1 MARRKSRQ
9 FKKKKKPKV
18 EYFGDVKGGIE
29 HLQGMIDKMPS
40 TFDERFDYYFDTKLA
55 EHKKDAGNRW
65 VNGMNKWNGQGS
77 YHVFSSKTSRKERKM
92 IMRWFEDHFRKMAR
106 LSLWQMEN
114 GITYIVNKTTKTVY
128 CIKIHPYIFNVYL
141 RKYPHGRGNYISR
154 VWREG
159 EDNEYASGGH
169 KTFFHEANLF
179 FFKEL
184 GYEYEL
190 VDIAPGWWYNSGAG
204 KIADDVHARYFGGEE
219 YIVNQVK
226 RLMENNDSMA
236 TSSETN
242 AILQVVALMKLDYR
256 EAESNRIAD
265 QFERIVNLE
274 FSDPRDAV
282 LTTDSN
288 GIAWSL
294 EQMNGNPSLH
304 QTNHMATKGKLADF
318 HQRNAIEG
326 FLKKNPHLL
335 TDDMKELLELNPDKF
350 YDEVKSRYMS
360 GNLEQE

>member
-29 HLQGMIDKMPS
+29 HLQGMIDEMSS

-55 EHKKDAGNRW
+55 EHKKDAGYRW
-65 VNGMNKWNGQGS
+65 VNAMNKYIGKGS
-77 YHVFSSKTSRKERKM
+77 YHVFSSKTSRKERKI

-114 GITYIVNKTTKTVY
+114 GITYIINKTTKTVY
-128 CIKIHPYIFNVYL
+128 HIKIHPYIFNVYL

-159 EDNEYASGGH
+159 KDKEYASGGH

-204 KIADDVHARYFGGEE
+204 KITDDVQAMYLGGEE
-219 YIVNQVK
+219 FIVNQVK
-226 RLMENNDSMA
+226 GLMETND
-236 TSSETN
+236 TNDETN
-242 AILQVVALMKLDYR
+242 AILQVVALLKLDYR
-256 EAESNRIAD
+256 NTESNRIAD

-288 GIAWSL
+288 GVAWSV
-294 EQMNGNPSLH
+294 EEMNVNPSLH
-304 QTNHMATKGKLADF
+304 QTNHMATDGKLADF

-350 YDEVKSRYMS
+350 YDEIKLRYMS

>member
-1 MARRKSRQ
+1 
-9 FKKKKKPKV
+9 
-18 EYFGDVKGGIE
+18 
-29 HLQGMIDKMPS
+29 
-40 TFDERFDYYFDTKLA
+40 
-55 EHKKDAGNRW
+55 
-65 VNGMNKWNGQGS
+65 
-77 YHVFSSKTSRKERKM
+77 M

-294 EQMNGNPSLH
+294 KQMNGNPLLH
-304 QTNHMATKGKLADF
+304 QTNHMATDGKLADF